1 MKGHVIITLMSLLRL
16 VVGMS
21 IHSSLLKVLVVVKH
35 SCQIN
40 IIFKSQMVYE
50 QESSLEHKN
59 HTRYFK
65 SGNLM
70 QEGTTQV
77 LQE

>member
-21 IHSSLLKVLVVVKH
+21 IHSSLLKVLVKH